1 MTTIKTGKMKPTA
14 KLFILILIGLA
25 GWFGIS
31 QAKKHG
37 LFMGGSTESV
47 KVEPIDLPT
56 APKNA
61 ASTVTF
67 KPIPT
72 TDGTSVAGDYIHV
85 QIWEWNSQMGFIY
98 ANGGSKTTK
107 GSIMEANG
115 TKVWI
120 ERQDNTGEMQKNLI
134 KFAEA
139 YSKNGS
145 TSEGTQFV
153 AIMGDASWQFLDAI
167 NGKLAKIGP
176 DYIAQVI
183 GSCGKSYGE
192 DKFMGLKEWKQ
203 NPQSA
208 KGAVVAGVIR
218 DGDWN
223 IVIKWASDNNI
234 KVNTNDKIYDP
245 EAINFINSDDYIDA
259 ANKYVANYTE
269 ERPVY
274 KNGKATGEIKKLS
287 INGVTTWTPGDVI
300 VAQKKGG
307 LVCIVSTKEY
317 DSQMPNV
324 IIGIK
329 KYMQDNRTKVVAMLK
344 SIGEGG
350 DQIKSFSRALDYAGT
365 LSAQVYN
372 DQDGA
377 YWVRYYKGV
386 TEADA
391 QGYMIPLG
399 GSAVYN
405 LADNL
410 SLYGLA
416 NGSSNSFKIV
426 YEVFGKAV
434 AKMYPDMFTDG
445 FPASSP
451 VESILDLSY
460 IQAAA
465 ASSTN
470 LASADVKSFDN
481 SEMVS
486 VVSKKSYSIEFET
499 GKATFTSAALAT
511 LEDLYNQLVIASNLK
526 VAVHGYTDNV
536 GNSDANMTL
545 SEKRAQAIKDYMES
559 KSALD
564 FPNSRTKIY
573 AHGDSNPVA
582 SNDSP
587 EGRAK
592 NRRVEIVLGE

>member
-1 MTTIKTGKMKPTA
+1 MTKIGKMTPIT
-14 KLFILILIGLA
+14 KLLIVLLVVGL
-25 GWFGIS
+25 GWVGIT

-37 LFMGGSTESV
+37 FLMGGTTVSTS
-47 KVEPIDLPT
+47 VEPIDLPT

-61 ASTVTF
+61 ASTVSF
-67 KPIPT
+67 KGIPSSDVT
-72 TDGTSVAGDYIHV
+72 QNPGDYMHF
-85 QIWEWNSQMGFIY
+85 QIWEWNSQMGLIL

-107 GSIMEANG
+107 GSIMESNG
-115 TKVWI
+115 AKVWI
-120 ERQDNTGEMQKNLI
+120 ERQDNTGVMQSNLI

-139 YSKNGS
+139 YSKNPQTTDGVH
-145 TSEGTQFV
+145 FV
-153 AIMGDASWQFLDAI
+153 AIMGDQAWGGFLENI
-167 NGKLAKIGP
+167 NKQLIKIGP

-208 KGAVVAGVIR
+208 KGAVVCGVIR
-218 DGDWN
+218 EGDWN

-245 EAINFINSDDYIDA
+245 EAINFINADDYIDA

-269 ERPVY
+269 DRPVY
-274 KNGKATGEIKKLS
+274 KNGKATGEVKKLS

-307 LVCIVSTKEY
+307 LVCVVSTKEY

-329 KYMQDNRTKVVAMLK
+329 KYMQDNRKQVTAMLK

-350 DQIKSFSRALDYAGT
+350 DQIKSYSKALDYAGT

-372 DQDGA
+372 DQDGL
-377 YWVRYYKGV
+377 YWSKYYKGV

-399 GSAVYN
+399 GSAVFN
-405 LADNL
+405 LSDNL
-410 SLYGLA
+410 SLFGL
-416 NGSSNSFKIV
+416 NPGTSNSFKIV
-426 YEVFGKAV
+426 YEVFGKTV
-434 AKMYPDMFTDG
+434 AKMYPELYPAG
-445 FPASSP
+445 FPAGAP
-451 VESILDLSY
+451 VEDILDLSY
-460 IQAAA
+460 LQAAA
-465 ASSTN
+465 SASGT
-470 LASADVKSFDN
+470 LATADTKSFDN
-481 SEMVS
+481 SEMIS
-486 VVSKKSYSIEFET
+486 VVSKKSYAIEFET
-499 GKATFTSAALAT
+499 GKATFTPAALST

-536 GNSDANMTL
+536 GNSQSNVELSDRRAN
-545 SEKRAQAIKDYMES
+545 AIKAYLEN
-559 KSALD
+559 KSAAD
-564 FPNSRTKIY
+564 FPTSRTKTY
-573 AHGDSNPVA
+573 AHGDANPV
-582 SNDSP
+582 SNNDTP
-587 EGRAK
+587 DGRAK
-592 NRRVEIVLGE
+592 NRRVEIILGE

>member
-1 MTTIKTGKMKPTA
+1 MKTTTGKMKPFA
-14 KLFILILIGLA
+14 KLVIALAIIGL
-25 GWFGIS
+25 GWFGIT

-37 LFMGGSTESV
+37 FLMGGSTVSTT
-47 KVEPIDLPT
+47 VEPIDLPT

-67 KPIPT
+67 NSLPT
-72 TDGTSVAGDYIHV
+72 TDGTDVSGDYMHF
-85 QIWEWNSQMGFIY
+85 QIWEWNSQMGLILS
-98 ANGGSKTTK
+98 NGGSKTTK
-107 GSIMEANG
+107 GSIMESNG
-115 TKVWI
+115 TKVWL
-120 ERQDNTGEMQKNLI
+120 ERQDETSEMQKNLI
-134 KFAEA
+134 KFATGYA
-139 YSKNGS
+139 KNGS
-145 TSEGTQFV
+145 TTDGTQFV

-167 NGKLAKIGP
+167 NKELIKIGP

-203 NPQSA
+203 NPQNA
-208 KGAVVAGVIR
+208 KGAVVCGVVR

-245 EAINFINSDDYIDA
+245 EAINFINASNYNEA
-259 ANKYVANYTE
+259 ANMYIANYTE

-274 KNGKATGEIKKLS
+274 KNGKATGEVKKLS
-287 INGVTTWTPGDVI
+287 INGVTTWTPGDVN
-300 VAQKKGG
+300 VAEKKGG
-307 LVCIVSTKEY
+307 LVSIVSTKEY

-350 DQIKSFSRALDYAGT
+350 DQVKSYSKALDYAGS
-365 LSAQVYN
+365 LSAQIYN

-377 YWVRYYKGV
+377 YWVKYYKGV
-386 TEADA
+386 TESDA
-391 QGYMIPLG
+391 QGFMIPLG

-405 LADNL
+405 LADNQAQ
-410 SLYGLA
+410 YGLLP
-416 NGSSNSFKIV
+416 GSSNSFKII

-434 AKMYPDMFTDG
+434 AKMYPDLYPDG

-451 VESILDLSY
+451 IETILDLSY
-460 IQAAA
+460 LQAAV
-465 ASSTN
+465 SSSSN
-470 LASADVKSFDN
+470 LASADLKSFDN
-481 SEMVS
+481 SDMVS
-486 VVSKKSYSIEFET
+486 VVSKKSYAIEFQT
-499 GKATFTSAALAT
+499 GKATFTPEALAT

-536 GNSDANMTL
+536 GNSASNLDL
-545 SEKRAQAIKDYMES
+545 SDRRAKAIKDYLES
-559 KSALD
+559 KSPLD
-564 FPNSRTKIY
+564 FPSTRTKTY
-573 AHGDSNPVA
+573 AHGDENPIA
-582 SNDSP
+582 SNTTE
-587 EGRAK
+587 EGRSK
-592 NRRVEIVLGE
+592 NRRVEIILGE